1 MQEHINL
8 KRRRRTIAITALLI
22 AAIIA
27 ALLLFYSP
35 ATVSTRI
42 SLQFEG
48 IESGKNPDDTR
59 FSYEELISEPVL
71 QKLFQDC
78 GLTYDSEYFHQFEV
92 IPVLPENI
100 VQKIKEKRIAGEDY
114 TYFPNEFIIQ
124 ITPSPS
130 IGMNYSVCEQL
141 AQQYVYSYETYFKE
155 TYAFPLVD
163 LENIVGVFN
172 ADAYDYPEYET
183 IFENSF
189 NILFSY
195 LDILERDDSEY
206 ETSEN
211 VTFGDLKQSL
221 ARVQDLDV
229 KKMSSLIDT
238 YNLSKDSEQLKI
250 KYYYMIRRYQFEKTR
265 AVNEYTINQTLL
277 NIISANKTTL
287 ILPGISGESMSYE
300 ALNDSYDSI
309 AQEMTET
316 QITSASIDEE
326 ILYISAKLSALEN
339 SNYTPLEMLTAKKD
353 VNLLAQSLNER
364 LIEWRTRIEDVAT
377 DYFNYKYENAVTS
390 IYFVSIDRVISP
402 LMATVLLL
410 LLWGLFTYLGNL
422 IFGKAVNK

>member
-1 MQEHINL
+1 
-8 KRRRRTIAITALLI
+8 
-22 AAIIA
+22 
-27 ALLLFYSP
+27 
-35 ATVSTRI
+35 
-42 SLQFEG
+42 
-48 IESGKNPDDTR
+48 
-59 FSYEELISEPVL
+59 
-71 QKLFQDC
+71 
-78 GLTYDSEYFHQFEV
+78 
-92 IPVLPENI
+92 
-100 VQKIKEKRIAGEDY
+100 
-114 TYFPNEFIIQ
+114 
-124 ITPSPS
+124 
-130 IGMNYSVCEQL
+130 
-141 AQQYVYSYETYFKE
+141 
-155 TYAFPLVD
+155 
-163 LENIVGVFN
+163 
-172 ADAYDYPEYET
+172 
-183 IFENSF
+183 
-189 NILFSY
+189 

-206 ETSEN
+206 ETTEN

-364 LIEWRTRIEDVAT
+364 LIEWRTRIEGVAT

-402 LMATVLLL
+402 LMATALLL

-422 IFGKAVNK
+422 VFGKAVNK